1 MNTIGMPDTIS
12 RELRAAAADSAD
24 ATVLEYGGYRL
35 SYAGLHDQVQAAA
48 RGLIAAGV
56 APGDRIAV
64 WAPNTIEAAIALL
77 AIPVAGATVVPLN
90 TRYRQAE
97 AADIIQRAG
106 CSLVLAPARFLDR
119 NYAAEALAIDGP
131 GAVVS
136 LGQDVEA
143 GTTGWHDLVAS
154 GTPAADAE
162 LSAREEAQAGG
173 DVVLIQYTSG
183 TTGRPKGAAL
193 RQGPMLATA
202 RTWTSVAG
210 LSRGDTGLVTY
221 PLAHIGGFK
230 TGLLTTI
237 VARAAAAMFP
247 VVDADSLIAATAQY
261 RPAVLAAP
269 PPVLRTLLDAVR
281 DGLLPAERLIGTVV
295 TGSSIVP
302 PALIQD
308 LTATLVADVVNAYGL
323 TEATGVCTMTRR
335 GDPVALVS
343 ETIGRA
349 INGVDVRIAPGADQA
364 RDGGKLVV
372 GEIEVR
378 GPNVMVGYLD
388 DPAATAEV
396 MDGDWLRTGDVGWID
411 ADGYVRIAGRARDMV
426 IVGGFNV
433 YPAEVEHVLA
443 EHPAV
448 AEAAVVGVPDD
459 RLGEVVAA
467 FVVPASGPPPNTAE
481 LTGWCRERVANF
493 KVPRH
498 LWMVPSLPRANAG
511 KVAKSE
517 LRATALRL
525 TRGDDPPKPPA
536 PRSLSG

>member
-1 MNTIGMPDTIS
+1 MTSIGMPDTIG
-12 RELRAAAADSAD
+12 RELCAAAADSGS
-24 ATVLEYGGYRL
+24 ATVLEYGGERL
-35 SYAGLHDQVQAAA
+35 SYAGLHDRVQAAA
-48 RGLIAAGV
+48 RGLVAAGV
-56 APGDRIAV
+56 AAGDRVAV

-77 AIPVAGATVVPLN
+77 AIPVASATVVPLN
-90 TRYRQAE
+90 TRYRQPE
-97 AADIIQRAG
+97 AADIIERAG
-106 CSLVLAPARFLDR
+106 CSVVLAPASFLGR
-119 NYAAEALAIDGP
+119 SYAAEALAIDGP
-131 GAVVS
+131 STVVS
-136 LGQDVEA
+136 LGPDTAA
-143 GTTGWHDLVAS
+143 GTAGWQDLLTS
-154 GTPAADAE
+154 GAPADSAE
-162 LSAREEAQAGG
+162 LAVRAKAQAGG

-210 LSRGDTGLVTY
+210 LACGDTGLVTY

-247 VVDADSLIAATAQY
+247 VVDTESLIAATVQH

-269 PPVLRTLLDAVR
+269 PPVLRALLDAVR
-281 DGLLPAERLIGTVV
+281 DGQLPAERLIGTVV
-295 TGSSIVP
+295 TGSAIVP
-302 PALIQD
+302 PALIRE
-308 LTATLVADVVNAYGL
+308 LTDTLAADVINAYGL

-335 GDPVALVS
+335 GDGLDLVS

-349 INGVDVRIAPGADQA
+349 IDGVEVRIAPGAGLAGA
-364 RDGGKLVV
+364 RAGEPAV

-378 GPNVMVGYLD
+378 GPNVMAGYLGD
-388 DPAATAEV
+388 TAATAEV

-411 ADGYVRIAGRARDMV
+411 AGGYVRIAGRARDMV

-443 EHPAV
+443 EHPSV
-448 AEAAVVGVPDD
+448 AEAAVVGVPDQ

-467 FVVPASGPPPNTAE
+467 FVVPAGGQQPSPAE
-481 LTGWCRERVANF
+481 LTGWCREQLANY
-493 KVPRH
+493 KLPRH

-525 TRGDDPPKPPA
+525 
-536 PRSLSG
+536 LSG